1 MPKYQKNY
9 IKHALVLRKW
19 LLLVN
24 LLILLVCM
32 CICVIIFAQPDYVLG
47 ECLFEVRS
55 TQVIFDVAMSIFG
68 FITVYTR
75 YKTRNLAVQK

>member
-32 CICVIIFAQPDYVLG
+32 CICVIIFAQPDYEFCS
-47 ECLFEVRS
+47 ECTL
-55 TQVIFDVAMSIFG
+55 
-68 FITVYTR
+68 
-75 YKTRNLAVQK
+75 